1 MTMFDVHLSKQFS
14 AYGKVSPQSYYKR
27 VEMIS
32 AKNHPKNGS
41 RTKESVLIVDDN
53 PDNLR
58 LLSRI
63 LTKKGYKVRPAPGGS
78 LALKSVHSALPDLI
92 LLDIKMP
99 GMDGYEVCRRLK
111 ADEKTRDI
119 PVLFISG
126 LTEVTDKIKGFSAG
140 GADYITKPFQ
150 YEEVLARVE
159 THVSLARMHKKLAE
173 QNIKL
178 QQEIMERKGAQEALK
193 KTYDELKG
201 RLKERI
207 FELTAA
213 IEQLKHEM
221 KDRKH
226 AKESLPESAERF
238 PELADSL
245 PQFVFETDEKGT
257 LTFANQNGLD
267 IFGYNK
273 SDINKGYN
281 LLEMVIPEDR
291 DRALKNFELRFKG
304 EIIGGAEY
312 TALRKNGDTLPV
324 LVHANVFERDNRPA
338 GIRGIIID
346 LTEHVKMESD
356 IKHRAIAMDQTSDTI
371 LITDTEGTITYVNPA
386 FEKTTGYTSKE
397 ALGEN
402 TRILKSGK
410 QDKAFYRYLW
420 QTISGGKTWSGRFIN
435 KKKDGSH
442 YTEEATISPVF
453 SGSGKIVNYVAVKR
467 DITDKIDLEIRLSQA
482 RKMEAIGTL
491 AGGIAH
497 DFNNILGA
505 IISYTDLALLKA
517 DDKEKVQLHLENII
531 QTTLSAKDLTRQI
544 LTFGQPSGKEQVPV
558 SLVPIVKDVLKLLRA
573 TLPPTIRINEDLK
586 AEKDVILA
594 DSVQIHQVLMN
605 LCTNA
610 KHAMRVK
617 GGVLEVG
624 LRNVESGMRNVDLK
638 NDKKQFAIEHPDLT
652 PGSYLQLTV
661 SDTGDGIPDDVIDRV
676 FDPYF
681 TTKAKGEGTGLGLS
695 VVHGIVKDHGGGI
708 HLTSEEGKGA
718 TFQIVFPALS

>member
-1 MTMFDVHLSKQFS
+1 
-14 AYGKVSPQSYYKR
+14 
-27 VEMIS
+27 MIS
-32 AKNHPKNGS
+32 LKNHPKNGS
-41 RTKESVLIVDDN
+41 GTKESVLIVDDN

-92 LLDIKMP
+92 LLDVKMP

-111 ADEKTRDI
+111 ADERTHDI

-126 LTEVTDKIKGFSAG
+126 LTEETDKIKGFSVG
-140 GADYITKPFQ
+140 GVDYITKPFQ

-159 THVSLARMHKKLAE
+159 THVSLARMHKKLTE
-173 QNIKL
+173 QNIEL
-178 QQEIMERKGAQEALK
+178 QQEIMERKGAQEALT
-193 KTYDELKG
+193 KTCDELEG
-201 RLKERI
+201 RLKKRI

-221 KDRKH
+221 KDGKH
-226 AKESLPESAERF
+226 AKKSLPESGERF
-238 PELADSL
+238 RESADSL
-245 PQFVFETDEKGT
+245 PQFVYETDEKGT

-267 IFGYNK
+267 IFGYDK
-273 SDINKGYN
+273 SDLDKGYT
-281 LLEMVIPEDR
+281 LLDMVIPEDR
-291 DRALKNFELRFKG
+291 DRALKNIELRLKG
-304 EIIGGAEY
+304 GIKAGAEY
-312 TALRKNGDTLPV
+312 TALRKNGDTFPV
-324 LVHANVFERDNRPA
+324 LVHANAFKLDNGSA
-338 GIRGIIID
+338 GVRGIVID

-356 IKHRAIAMDQTSDTI
+356 IKHRAIAMDHSSDTI

-386 FEKTTGYTSKE
+386 FEKTTGYTSEE

-402 TRILKSGK
+402 IRILKSGK
-410 QDKAFYRYLW
+410 QDKAFYRHFW

-467 DITDKIDLEIRLSQA
+467 DITDKIDLETRLSQA

-531 QTTLSAKDLTRQI
+531 QTTLSARDLTRQI
-544 LTFGQPSGKEQVPV
+544 LTFGQRSGKEHVPV
-558 SLVPIVKDVLKLLRA
+558 KLVPIVKDVLKLLRA
-573 TLPPTIRINEDLK
+573 TLPPTIRIHEDLK

-594 DSVQIHQVLMN
+594 DPVQIHQVLMN

-610 KHAMRVK
+610 KYAMRAQ

-638 NDKKQFAIEHPDLT
+638 NDKKQLAIEHPDLKT
-652 PGSYLQLTV
+652 GSYLQLTV
-661 SDTGDGIPDDVIDRV
+661 SDTGNGIPDDVIDRV

-681 TTKAKGEGTGLGLS
+681 TTKPKGEGTGLGLS

>member
-1 MTMFDVHLSKQFS
+1 
-14 AYGKVSPQSYYKR
+14 
-27 VEMIS
+27 MINV
-32 AKNHPKNGS
+32 KNHPKNGS
-41 RTKESVLIVDDN
+41 MTKESVLIVDDN

-78 LALKSVHSALPDLI
+78 LALKSVQSALPDLI

-111 ADEKTRDI
+111 ADERTRDI

-126 LTEVTDKIKGFSAG
+126 LTEEMDKIKGFSAG
-140 GADYITKPFQ
+140 GVDYITKPFQ

-159 THVSLARMHKKLAE
+159 THVSLARMHKRLTE

-193 KTYDELKG
+193 KTYDELEG

-213 IEQLKHEM
+213 IEQLNHEM
-221 KDRKH
+221 KDGKH
-226 AKESLPESAERF
+226 AKEALPKSEERF
-238 PELADSL
+238 RELADSL
-245 PQFVFETDEKGT
+245 PQFVFETDEKGI

-267 IFGYNK
+267 IFGYDK
-273 SDINKGYN
+273 SDLDKGYN
-281 LLEMVIPEDR
+281 LLDMVIPGDR
-291 DRALKNFELRFKG
+291 RKALKTFELRLKG
-304 EIIGGAEY
+304 GIEGGTEY
-312 TALRKNGDTLPV
+312 TALRKNGDTFPV
-324 LVHANVFERDNRPA
+324 LVHANIFERDNGSA
-338 GIRGIIID
+338 GIRGIVID

-356 IKHRAIAMDQTSDTI
+356 IKHRAIAMDHSSDTI

-386 FEKTTGYTSKE
+386 FEKTTGYTSEE
-397 ALGEN
+397 ALGN
-402 TRILKSGK
+402 NIRILKSGK
-410 QDKAFYRYLW
+410 QDKTFYRHLW

-467 DITDKIDLEIRLSQA
+467 DITDKIDLETRLGQA

-505 IISYTDLALLKA
+505 IISYTDLALLKT

-531 QTTLSAKDLTRQI
+531 QTSLSARDLTRQI
-544 LTFGQPSGKEQVPV
+544 LTFDQRSDKEHVPV
-558 SLVPIVKDVLKLLRA
+558 KLVPIVKDVLKLLRA
-573 TLPPTIRINEDLK
+573 TLPPTIRIHEDLK
-586 AEKDVILA
+586 AEKDLILA
-594 DSVQIHQVLMN
+594 DSVQIHQVLLN

-610 KHAMRVK
+610 KHAMRAQ

-638 NDKKQFAIEHPDLT
+638 NDKKQFAIEHPDLK

-661 SDTGDGIPDDVIDRV
+661 SDTGDGIPDDVKDRV

-681 TTKAKGEGTGLGLS
+681 TTKAKDEGTGLGLS

-708 HLTSEEGKGA
+708 HLTSKEGKGA
-718 TFQIVFPALS
+718 TFRIVFPAFLGKAS